1 MNLEQTDPEFMARF
15 EHFIL
20 EDVAA
25 EKNCEMEAPLR
36 YMVILAALLGCQ
48 GVDEFQAI
56 LPQALE
62 AGVHPVMVKEIIY
75 QATAY
80 LGMGRI
86 RPFLTAAN
94 TVFSQRGIAL
104 PLAGQAT
111 TTLEDRLEKGVQ
123 AQVDIFGPGMQD
135 AWQKGPINHWLAANC
150 FGDYYTRTGL
160 TLPERE
166 LMTFCFLAA
175 QGGCEAQL
183 ASHVQGNLHL
193 GNDQTLLVSAIAQAL
208 PYMGYPRSLNAI
220 ACVQQAAAE
229 LS

>member
-36 YMVILAALLGCQ
+36 YMVILAALLGCR

-111 TTLEDRLEKGVQ
+111 TTLEDRVEKGVQ

-135 AWQKGPINHWLAANC
+135 AWQKGPINRWLAANC

-160 TLPERE
+160 TLRERE